1 MQLLTIQALPYLCC
15 MTISYKWL
23 MDYFQQPIPHEKLN
37 LILNSI
43 GLEVEG
49 YDAYQEIKG
58 SLAGLITGE
67 VLTVEKHPNA
77 DRLSVTSVHIGAEKP
92 LQIVCGAP
100 NVAAGQKVIVAP
112 IGVTIYPTAGDP
124 ITMKNVKIRSIESEG
139 MICAEDEIGLGT
151 DHNGIKILPPETAV
165 GIEVASL
172 FNTYEDHV
180 ISIGLTPNRSDAM
193 SHFGV
198 ARDICAWLNHH
209 EGTALKPII
218 SLKAASADQ
227 SKPCPIKVAIENTN
241 DCKRY
246 AGAYIADVSIS
257 SSPIWMQQRLK
268 AIGQRSINAIVDITN
283 YILHDTGQPLHA
295 FDADKIKNAEVRVK
309 NLTAGT
315 PFKSLDEKERK
326 LLESDLMICDGENN
340 PMCMGGVFGGIDSGV
355 SSSTKNIFLESA
367 WFHPVSIRKTSFGHQ
382 LRTDAAMHFEKSVD
396 IGQTLEVLKKAAA
409 LIVEIAGG
417 VINGGFIDACPSP
430 IVQPVI
436 KLNYDYVKKLSG
448 KSYAPTTI
456 RQILVDMGFE
466 SLESSDEF
474 ITVKVPTHKTD
485 VHIPADLVEEIMRID
500 GFDNIEIPKSI
511 YITPATSNPAN
522 DCALREKIS
531 AVLNGV
537 GFSEMLNN
545 SITNSKHYTENELHV
560 AVKMLNNLSS
570 ELDMLRLT
578 MLETGLETVSKNLNH
593 RNDDLKLFEFGK
605 TYTHSK
611 QSYAEADHLALFTTG
626 VIQPATWNNK
636 EMDADLY
643 FLKGVLNALQNQ
655 SGINNLQY
663 QLTNHEKFDVL
674 LEGKSGDATIVQIGK
689 PTEHLLRKFDIKVPV
704 WYADIQWNSWFSL
717 SKKHLLKYKEI
728 SKFPSVQR
736 DLSFI
741 ANTALT
747 YGAIENALSSLSIHQ
762 LKGFRLFDIFKSD
775 KLGKDKQSMAMN
787 FTFMDETK
795 TMKDEEIEKMMK
807 KITHQLEKEFQIE
820 IRK

>member
-227 SKPCPIKVAIENTN
+227 SKPCPIKVAIENTY

-396 IGQTLEVLKKAAA
+396 IGQTLEVLK
-409 LIVEIAGG
+409 
-417 VINGGFIDACPSP
+417 
-430 IVQPVI
+430 
-436 KLNYDYVKKLSG
+436 
-448 KSYAPTTI
+448 PTTI

-466 SLESSDEF
+466 SLGSSDDF

-545 SITNSKHYTENELHV
+545 SITNSKHYAENELHV

-593 RNDDLKLFEFGK
+593 RNDNLKLFEFGK

-636 EMDADLY
+636 EMEADLY

-674 LEGKSGDATIVQIGK
+674 LEGKSGDVTIVQIGK
-689 PTEHLLRKFDIKVPV
+689 PNEHMLRKFDIKVPV